1 MRKLAF
7 LSRVREVDRSGQ
19 GQSQAWFTGDEGP
32 CTSGAVLT
40 EWYKWQRWGWGG
52 GGVYYL

>member
-7 LSRVREVDRSGQ
+7 LSRVREVGRSGQ

-32 CTSGAVLT
+32 ATPVTPLGTVLT
-40 EWYKWQRWGWGG
+40 E
-52 GGVYYL
+52 